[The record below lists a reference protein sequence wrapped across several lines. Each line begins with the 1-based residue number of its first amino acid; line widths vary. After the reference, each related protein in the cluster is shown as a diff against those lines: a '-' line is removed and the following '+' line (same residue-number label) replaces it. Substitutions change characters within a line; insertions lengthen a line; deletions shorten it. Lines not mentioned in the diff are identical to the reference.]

1 MCLSSWPV
9 VWLGSNPRLQWG
21 YAAEFLT
28 PELCR
33 GVWGMGERV
42 PARKAVIHAV
52 ELQCTL
58 SCPGWEP
65 VKDLT

>member
-9 VWLGSNPRLQWG
+9 VWLGSNPCLQWG

-33 GVWGMGERV
+33 RVWGMGERV
-42 PARKAVIHAV
+42 PARKTMMRTV
-52 ELQCTL
+52 ELQCAL
-58 SCPGWEP
+58 SCLWWGP

>member
-1 MCLSSWPV
+1 MTGDVSELMASGVAGIQP
-9 VWLGSNPRLQWG
+9 LP
-21 YAAEFLT
+21 AAEFLT

-33 GVWGMGERV
+33 RVWGMGERV
-42 PARKAVIHAV
+42 PARKTVMHTV

-58 SCPGWEP
+58 SCLWWGP